1 MSEREPLGI
10 GHPWA
15 RAISY
20 RPSLCP
26 RASST
31 YLSCAPVK
39 RDAEIQIK
47 KPPLSQILLEK
58 GTADAHFQSVA
69 TPCSQHQATRRKIS
83 VSPMKH
89 IITIFVLAVIAVTAA
104 YAEIVFPRIIGKK
117 GSTTGE
123 TDNSA
128 VRCILREGTSN
139 QGTVEGQLIVK
150 KSFIGKG
157 VSLAAKDDDG
167 LVCAWGMRGEEKNG
181 EISYGFILRR
191 TLVERAEVTLFTTDD
206 QLYSL
211 PLSTV
216 PVLPKK
222 KS

>member
-1 MSEREPLGI
+1 M
-10 GHPWA
+10 
-15 RAISY
+15 
-20 RPSLCP
+20 
-26 RASST
+26 
-31 YLSCAPVK
+31 
-39 RDAEIQIK
+39 
-47 KPPLSQILLEK
+47 
-58 GTADAHFQSVA
+58 
-69 TPCSQHQATRRKIS
+69 
-83 VSPMKH
+83 
-89 IITIFVLAVIAVTAA
+89 
-104 YAEIVFPRIIGKK
+104 
-117 GSTTGE
+117 
-123 TDNSA
+123 
-128 VRCILREGTSN
+128 
-139 QGTVEGQLIVK
+139 IVK